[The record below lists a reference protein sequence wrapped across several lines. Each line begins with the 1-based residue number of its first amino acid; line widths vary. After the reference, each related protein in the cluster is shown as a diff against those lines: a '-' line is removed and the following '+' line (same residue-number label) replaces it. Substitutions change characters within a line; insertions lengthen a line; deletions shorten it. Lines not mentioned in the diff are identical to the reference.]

1 MSNLLAAVAEAERPI
16 LTSSRG
22 LIERDWALEALES
35 SIDAARLGAGS
46 GVFIDATTGSGKS
59 SLLAATAEM
68 AEQADM
74 HLLTA
79 SATELEREFAFG
91 LVIQLFEPLWLTLS
105 ARDREALRTGPT
117 AAASQLLDGNVT
129 DALPAASE
137 RTYTITRGL
146 VWLLRNLRMMP
157 SAAPAASL
165 AILVDDVHCADL
177 PSLRFLAYLAE
188 RLKDLPVAMVVTAR
202 RGDRAEDPQALALI
216 KSRADTVLR
225 PTALSSEGV
234 ERMVRRQFPAAL
246 AGFCSA
252 CETATGGNPAL
263 LHALLDQPLTE
274 SAESAVG
281 SLSTLE
287 IESVCDA
294 VAIRLMAMAP
304 PARAVVKA
312 AAVIGDGATIE
323 QVAALTGLEID
334 SVLETADAL
343 AAIELLRP
351 GAPLSF
357 AHPLVRTAVYA
368 SLRSL
373 ERSEAHRKLAII
385 LAEGVEP
392 SEYIVPDAVSGEP
405 GEDQRAI
412 EVLRAAANTS
422 ARAARAG
429 VGKALQRTPPPPDS
443 LRESRRPRQPWWGSH

>member
-1 MSNLLAAVAEAERPI
+1 MAAIAEVERPI
-16 LTSSRG
+16 LTSSIG

-59 SLLAATAEM
+59 SLLAASAEM

-91 LVIQLFEPLWLTLS
+91 VVIQLFEPLWLTVS
-105 ARDREALRTGPT
+105 ERDREALRTGPT

-129 DALPAASE
+129 DLQPGGSE
-137 RTYTITRGL
+137 RTYTVIRGL

-165 AILVDDVHCADL
+165 ALLVDDIHCADL
-177 PSLRFLAYLAE
+177 PSLRFLAYLSE
-188 RLKDLPVAMVVTAR
+188 RLTELPVAMVLTAR
-202 RGDRAEDPQALALI
+202 RGERVEDPQALALI

-225 PTALSSEGV
+225 PTALSTEGV
-234 ERMVRRQFPAAL
+234 ETMVRQQFPAATPS
-246 AGFCSA
+246 FCSA
-252 CETATGGNPAL
+252 CETATGGNPTL
-263 LHALLDQPLTE
+263 LRALLDQPLTE
-274 SAESAVG
+274 SAEPAAG

-294 VAIRLMAMAP
+294 VAIRLMAMPP

-312 AAVIGDGATIE
+312 AAVIGDEATIE
-323 QVAALTGLEID
+323 QVAALAGLEINT
-334 SVLETADAL
+334 VLDTADAL
-343 AAIELLRP
+343 AAVELLRP

-368 SLRSL
+368 SLPSL
-373 ERSEAHRKLAII
+373 ERSEAHRKLAVI
-385 LAEGVEP
+385 LADGLEP
-392 SEYIVPDAVSGEP
+392 SEYIVPDALTGAP
-405 GEDQRAI
+405 GEDQRTI
-412 EVLRAAANTS
+412 EMLRAAASTS

-429 VGKALQRTPPPPDS
+429 VGKALQRTPPPADS